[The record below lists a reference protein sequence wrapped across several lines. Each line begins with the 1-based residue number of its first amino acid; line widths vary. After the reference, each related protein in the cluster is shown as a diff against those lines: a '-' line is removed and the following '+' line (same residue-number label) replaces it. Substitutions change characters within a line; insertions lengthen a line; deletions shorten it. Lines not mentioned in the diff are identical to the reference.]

1 MNEEA
6 QPDPRAAAAE
16 AYLRANGVAGI
27 TINGSGEDWF
37 VSIGFAEHERFVA
50 AYSAKNPLT
59 PTDPMYLAEQ
69 ALAALIRNERPVNKL
84 AQESEAGEAPRT
96 YDEATA
102 EYFAE
107 HPDEKDDHDHA
118 ERSAAERD
126 GLQSGPAEPEGDL
139 GSEGAEWDGALDGGD
154 AFTDAEFDEPSLGAE
169 LLEDDDF
176 AHAELPAPE
185 PEDFAPE
192 ELEPAP
198 SGAFIFGDNL
208 AHDRIIRIG
217 QLSEHASAL
226 IEAAKAGYSDSE
238 HDALRSH
245 VVTNMNEAGA
255 YVGGRQDLFD
265 RFIALEAVT
274 GLVRRIEIFRDLRQ
288 DFVRSADREAVAA
301 FEPEAGW
308 P

>member
-37 VSIGFAEHERFVA
+37 VSVGFAEHERFVA
-50 AYSAKNPLT
+50 AYSAKNPFT

-69 ALAALIRNERPVNKL
+69 ALAALIRNERPANAAEATL
-84 AQESEAGEAPRT
+84 EPSETGEAPRS
-96 YDEATA
+96 YDEASA
-102 EYFAE
+102 DYFAAYPE
-107 HPDEKDDHDHA
+107 EQV
-118 ERSAAERD
+118 SAHT
-126 GLQSGPAEPEGDL
+126 
-139 GSEGAEWDGALDGGD
+139 LDAD
-154 AFTDAEFDEPSLGAE
+154 FAVEDLGAE
-169 LLEDDDF
+169 SELLDDADF
-176 AHAELPAPE
+176 VLVELPAPE

-217 QLSEHASAL
+217 QLSEHANAL
-226 IEAAKAGYSDSE
+226 IDAAKAGYSDNE

-245 VVTNMNEAGA
+245 VVTNMNAAGA
-255 YVGGRQDLFD
+255 YVGGDQALFD
-265 RFIALEAVT
+265 RFIALETVT
-274 GLVRRIEIFRDLRQ
+274 GLVRRIEIFRDARQ
-288 DFVRSADREAVAA
+288 DFVRAADRDAVAA
-301 FEPEAGW
+301 FEPESGW
-308 P
+308 PQ